1 MDTTTQYKLN
11 KYSKK
16 INNAYQQNNIAKV
29 NEYMQHQFS
38 YINKYAQHHQ
48 QQGGNLAEIQEA
60 LANIEQAISK
70 LIEETTVNF
79 VLVRQLEE
87 ATTTLNG
94 SMSV

>member
-48 QQGGNLAEIQEA
+48 QQGGSLEEIQRA
-60 LANIEQAISK
+60 LENIEQAISK
-70 LIEETTVNF
+70 LIEETTNNF
-79 VLVRQLEE
+79 VLVQELNE
-87 ATTTLNG
+87 ATTTLQPR
-94 SMSV
+94 

>member
-60 LANIEQAISK
+60 LQSIEQAISK
-70 LIEETTVNF
+70 LIEETTKN
-79 VLVRQLEE
+79 LDIAQQLNE
-87 ATTTLNG
+87 ATTTLDK
-94 SMSV
+94 

>member
-48 QQGGNLAEIQEA
+48 HQGGSLEEIQRA
-60 LANIEQAISK
+60 LENIEQAISK
-70 LIEETTVNF
+70 LIEETTNNF
-79 VLVRQLEE
+79 VLVQELNE
-87 ATTTLNG
+87 ATTTLQPR
-94 SMSV
+94 

>member
-48 QQGGNLAEIQEA
+48 QQGGSLEEIQRA
-60 LANIEQAISK
+60 LENIEQAISK
-70 LIEETTVNF
+70 LIEETTNNF
-79 VLVRQLEE
+79 VLVQELNE
-87 ATTTLNG
+87 ATTVLDK
-94 SMSV
+94 

>member
-16 INNAYQQNNIAKV
+16 INNAYQQNDIAKV

-38 YINKYAQHHQ
+38 YINKYTQHHQ
-48 QQGGNLAEIQEA
+48 QQGGGLAEIQQA

-70 LIEETTVNF
+70 LIEETKVNVDLARDLEKATA
-79 VLVRQLEE
+79 VLDS
-87 ATTTLNG
+87 